1 MSLYSSYCALCPRR
15 CGADRAG
22 GARGKCGADDR
33 LLVGRAALHHWEEP
47 PVSGTR
53 GSGTVFFSNC
63 PLRCVYCQNY
73 ELSRGREGLAIS
85 VERLAD
91 IFLELQDQGAHN
103 INLVTATQ
111 YVPAITAALRLVRP
125 GKLHIPVICNTSGYE
140 TAYTLH
146 KLDGLIDGYLF
157 DLRYHSP
164 ELARRYSR
172 AADYPQVAAAAL
184 EAALNQVG
192 PYTLDAEGLLVS
204 GVIVRLLLLP
214 IPDGLVDALAILRST
229 YARYGDSVC
238 YSLMNQYTPML
249 QTAERFPELSAQV
262 REEDY
267 ARLVEEA
274 LELGVA
280 HSFMQEGD
288 TVSESFIPAFD
299 GTGVM
304 TL

>member
-1 MSLYSSYCALCPRR
+1 
-15 CGADRAG
+15 
-22 GARGKCGADDR
+22 
-33 LLVGRAALHHWEEP
+33 VGRAALHFWEEP
-47 PVSGTR
+47 PGSGTR

-63 PLRCVYCQNY
+63 PLRCAYCQNY

-85 VERLAD
+85 VERLAE
-91 IFLELQDQGAHN
+91 IFVELQAQDAHN
-103 INLVTATQ
+103 INLVTATP
-111 YVPAITAALRLVRP
+111 YVPEVAAALRLVRP
-125 GKLHIPVICNTSGYE
+125 GKLHIPVIYNTSGYE

-157 DLRYHSP
+157 DLRYHSS
-164 ELARRYSR
+164 ECAQRYS
-172 AADYPQVAAAAL
+172 AAPDYPQVAAAAL
-184 EAALNQVG
+184 EAAVAQVG

-214 IPDGLVDALAILRST
+214 IPGGLVDALAILRST
-229 YARYGDSVC
+229 YARYGDGVC
-238 YSLMNQYTPML
+238 YSLMNQYTPMPHGV
-249 QTAERFPELSAQV
+249 ERYPELAAEV

-267 ARLVEEA
+267 SRLVDAA

-280 HSFMQEGD
+280 HSFMQEGA

-299 GTGVM
+299 GTGVQ